1 MLRAH
6 FEKIQPRVFFF
17 FFGTPLVF
25 ARPKSVRPP
34 LLPDLSLILSSS
46 IPFSPHLK
54 PISDTWTAHY
64 PSRNPSHAIG
74 ATTVCLSHLISLEWP
89 AWSRLASSS
98 TYLTSYRGS
107 TAPLSLQSI
116 LSMTFA
122 IGIMMMFSF
131 PVRSG
136 GRTPAILTIAGSD
149 SGGSAGIQ
157 VYLEFGPPYG
167 SLSADSSWYMVLQ
180 AGRSENIHSFRLLWG
195 LCHENTDGT
204 NTKGIQAVHIIPPSF
219 VEEQVSFCHCA
230 SLCYQGVL
238 PSV

>member
-1 MLRAH
+1 MRT
-6 FEKIQPRVFFF
+6 I
-17 FFGTPLVF
+17 VF
-25 ARPKSVRPP
+25 ARPKSVRRP

-46 IPFSPHLK
+46 IPFSPRLK

-116 LSMTFA
+116 LGMTFA
-122 IGIMMMFSF
+122 IGTMMMFSF

-180 AGRSENIHSFRLLWG
+180 ADLKTFTVLGCYGASVMKTLTAQIRKGYKLCISYPPRSS
-195 LCHENTDGT
+195 
-204 NTKGIQAVHIIPPSF
+204 KSK
-219 VEEQVSFCHCA
+219 
-230 SLCYQGVL
+230 
-238 PSV
+238 